1 MVAAGPQFHDVAF
14 HITSTPVVAER
25 DVVAGD
31 LRVVA
36 GQCLGIRQ
44 VAAAIKG
51 QREVIRLELEMAL
64 GLAHPEDAIIIE
76 GDPPITIRIP
86 GAQLATRQR
95 QPWRFR
101 WLVPS
106 SAAGRGSARCQSC
119 QSRRSVG
126 KAAPAPYH
134 GSLLTGTAGPGSS
147 AACFLVLALRAG
159 QDFVQSRD
167 HLD

>member
-1 MVAAGPQFHDVAF
+1 MVAAGLQFHDVAF

-31 LRVVA
+31 LRVAA

-86 GAQLATRQR
+86 GGIAGDQATAALAVSVAGA
-95 QPWRFR
+95 
-101 WLVPS
+101 LAS
-106 SAAGRGSARCQSC
+106 SRPGLRTMAELPISAIGR
-119 QSRRSVG
+119 
-126 KAAPAPYH
+126 
-134 GSLLTGTAGPGSS
+134 
-147 AACFLVLALRAG
+147 
-159 QDFVQSRD
+159 
-167 HLD
+167 